1 MEQDDENGKLL
12 IDSVQLHF
20 CENTVLQ
27 SAYVTSYK
35 GRVTG
40 VLGRNGTGKSC
51 LFKCIMGGIR
61 PQNKY
66 IRLNDEPRTDYG
78 HIGLRVKYLPQDHF
92 IPPGITLPQAYELY
106 GVDYEGLVRFD
117 DKYDC
122 YRNHKV
128 KMLSGGDRRIA
139 ELYLILNSDAEFCI
153 LDEPFSNIAPVYD
166 DKIRAMISEQKA
178 NKGIIVTD
186 HIYEEILRVADDLF
200 LLRDGFTYQ
209 IHSRDDLVRLGYIM
223 S

>member
-1 MEQDDENGKLL
+1 MEQEDENGKLL

-20 CENTVLQ
+20 GENTVLQ

-106 GVDYEGLVRFD
+106 GVDYEGLARFD

-166 DKIRAMISEQKA
+166 DKIRSMNS
-178 NKGIIVTD
+178 
-186 HIYEEILRVADDLF
+186 
-200 LLRDGFTYQ
+200 
-209 IHSRDDLVRLGYIM
+209 
-223 S
+223 

>member
-1 MEQDDENGKLL
+1 MEENENGKLL
-12 IDSVQLHF
+12 IDSVQLRF
-20 CENTVLQ
+20 GDNVVLQ

-78 HIGLRVKYLPQDHF
+78 HIGLRVKYLPQEHF

-128 KMLSGGDRRIA
+128 KELSGGDRRIA
-139 ELYLILNSDAEFCI
+139 ELNLILNSDAEFCI

-166 DKIRAMISEQKA
+166 EKIRALIQEQKA
-178 NKGIIVTD
+178 NKGIIITD

>member
-1 MEQDDENGKLL
+1 M
-12 IDSVQLHF
+12 
-20 CENTVLQ
+20 
-27 SAYVTSYK
+27 
-35 GRVTG
+35 
-40 VLGRNGTGKSC
+40 
-51 LFKCIMGGIR
+51 
-61 PQNKY
+61 
-66 IRLNDEPRTDYG
+66 
-78 HIGLRVKYLPQDHF
+78 IGLLC
-92 IPPGITLPQAYELY
+92 IPAQADDALAGFGAPEQTE
-106 GVDYEGLVRFD
+106 DPNSWENSEPAPFSIRIRFD

-166 DKIRAMISEQKA
+166 DKIRSMISEQKA

-200 LLRDGFTYQ
+200 LLSDGFTYQ